1 MAGTSRKRARASSKS
16 NKHEPSIDRA
26 QASKIAKSIATLKPD
41 IVGNILLEA
50 AIRNPDVATLV
61 ESHAASVK
69 QSEQAK
75 VVDFSHH
82 SKSVWKTINVTYSRL
97 SGSKQFDASGD
108 AFHSVVKVIKE
119 IRKQCP
125 AHASLNTK
133 VSALETLRKIAKTI
147 ILSAG
152 DVVAHEVRKEF
163 QSDSILEDTMMGII
177 QSMTPEERE
186 TASSEP
192 HEDVTWIEKVAELK
206 EIADEN
212 CLFEDMAGV
221 IEMLS
226 PGFYENHEVIDLE
239 EDESDD

>member
-1 MAGTSRKRARASSKS
+1 MAGTSRKRARVFSES

-26 QASKIAKSIATLKPD
+26 QASRIAKSIATLKPD
-41 IVGNILLEA
+41 IVANLLLEA
-50 AIRNPDVATLV
+50 AIGNPDVATLV
-61 ESHAASVK
+61 KSHAASVK
-69 QSEQAK
+69 QSERTID
-75 VVDFSHH
+75 VDFSHH

-108 AFHSVVKVIKE
+108 ALHSVVKVIKE

-125 AHASLNTK
+125 AHVSLNTK
-133 VSALETLRKIAKTI
+133 FSALETLRKIGKTI
-147 ILSAG
+147 ALSAG
-152 DVVAHEVRKEF
+152 DVVAHEVQKDF
-163 QSDSILEDTMMGII
+163 QRDSILEDTMMGII

-186 TASSEP
+186 STSSEP
-192 HEDVTWIEKVAELK
+192 HEDVTWIEKLAELK
-206 EIADEN
+206 EIADER

-226 PGFYENHEVIDLE
+226 PGFYENHEIIDLE